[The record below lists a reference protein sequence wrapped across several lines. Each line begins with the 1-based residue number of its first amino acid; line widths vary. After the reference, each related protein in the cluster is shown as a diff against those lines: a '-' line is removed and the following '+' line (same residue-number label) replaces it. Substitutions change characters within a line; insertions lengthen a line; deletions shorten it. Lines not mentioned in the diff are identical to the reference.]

1 MTSFSR
7 LEGGTGGNR
16 IPNLSQ
22 ENDIWALS
30 QSSAKALGKGGGI
43 GAHLA
48 LGEAAEIFLKEVF
61 DRVLNRDDVAG
72 GGLIEPLEASGH
84 RGGFSRSGGAC
95 HEDKA

>member
-1 MTSFSR
+1 MAC
-7 LEGGTGGNR
+7 LGGLQGGAGGHR

-22 ENDIWALS
+22 KNDIGALT
-30 QSSAKALGKGGGI
+30 QGAAKALGKGGGI

-61 DRVLNRDDVAG
+61 DGVLNRDDVAG
-72 GGLIEPLEASGH
+72 GSLIEPLEASGH
-84 RGGFSRSGGAC
+84 RGGFSCSGGAC